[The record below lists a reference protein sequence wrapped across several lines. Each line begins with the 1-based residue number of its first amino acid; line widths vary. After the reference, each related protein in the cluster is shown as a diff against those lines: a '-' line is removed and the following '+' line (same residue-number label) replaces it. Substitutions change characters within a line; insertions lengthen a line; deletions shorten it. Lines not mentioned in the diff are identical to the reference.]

1 MLKSLLEDAVY
12 ETLHGRNPKEWPKN
26 RAWIST
32 EKVNR
37 QPQVLRILKRFITKK
52 ITMKGAFSFI

>member
-12 ETLHGRNPKEWPKN
+12 ETLRRNPEEWPKN
-26 RAWIST
+26 RGQWIST

-37 QPQVLRILKRFITKK
+37 QPQVLGCPWYLVT
-52 ITMKGAFSFI
+52 GL